1 MYVEISTEGENMEKY
16 IRVLEHCPLFQGM
29 EEEQIFQ
36 MMKYFDARVVHF
48 RKNET
53 VLREGDKTRCMG
65 IVLAGQAK
73 VVRVDFWGNRSIVTH
88 IEQGELFGESFVWA
102 GVERMPVDVVASEET
117 EVLLIDCLKMKQ
129 NFTDSEGTYG
139 QIICNL
145 LKIVASKNL
154 FFNQKIEITS
164 KRTTR
169 EKLMTYLQLQA
180 KRAGSN
186 QFTIPYN
193 RQELADFLQVERSG
207 LSVEISKLR
216 KEGVIDNQKEHFTLL

>member
-1 MYVEISTEGENMEKY
+1 
-16 IRVLEHCPLFQGM
+16 
-29 EEEQIFQ
+29 
-36 MMKYFDARVVHF
+36 
-48 RKNET
+48 
-53 VLREGDKTRCMG
+53 
-65 IVLAGQAK
+65 
-73 VVRVDFWGNRSIVTH
+73 
-88 IEQGELFGESFVWA
+88 
-102 GVERMPVDVVASEET
+102 MPVDVVASEET
-117 EVLLIDCLKMKQ
+117 DVLLIDCLKMKQ
-129 NFTDSEGTYG
+129 NFTGADGTYG
-139 QIICNL
+139 KMIFNL

>member
-1 MYVEISTEGENMEKY
+1 MEKY
-16 IRVLEHCPLFQGM
+16 ISVLEKCPLFQ
-29 EEEQIFQ
+29 EIKEEQILQMWKHFDSRVAYFQ
-36 MMKYFDARVVHF
+36 
-48 RKNET
+48 KNQS
-53 VLREGDKTRCMG
+53 VLREGDKTRFMG
-65 IVLAGQAK
+65 IVLTGQVQ

-129 NFTDSEGTYG
+129 NFAKSGGAYG
-139 QIICNL
+139 QIVFNL
-145 LKIVASKNL
+145 LKITASKNL

-169 EKLMTYLQLQA
+169 EKLMAYLQLQA
-180 KRAGSN
+180 KRVGSN

-207 LSVEISKLR
+207 LSMEISKLR
-216 KEGVIDNQKEHFTLL
+216 KEGIIDNQKNHFTLF

>member
-1 MYVEISTEGENMEKY
+1 MEKY

-48 RKNET
+48 QKNQS

-65 IVLAGQAK
+65 IVLTGQ
-73 VVRVDFWGNRSIVTH
+73 VQIVRVDFWGNRSIVTH

-129 NFTDSEGTYG
+129 NFADSEGTYG